1 MSALAD
7 KTFNPVS
14 ISTGGLIELAQKC
27 RGLSLRSGLIGAVQS
42 GDYQSSFK
50 GRGMEY
56 DESRLYQQGDDI
68 RNIDWRVTARTGK
81 PHTKL
86 FCEERERPV
95 HIWVDLRSPMFFAT
109 RGRFKAVCAAE
120 LASMFAWI
128 AINQNDRVGGIVF
141 SDDIDHELKPQR
153 GKSAALRMI
162 NYMVSAPGWQ
172 AGTTRPVTQN
182 YELTS
187 LLALR
192 RLVRPGSL
200 VIMLSDFRGFDDK
213 AKKHLF
219 GLRQHN
225 EVIMVHIYDELEAVL
240 PPAGYYRLS
249 DGEQEL
255 DIDTSD
261 KKLVEQ
267 HRQRF
272 QSRRDSLLAL
282 ARSSNV
288 NLLTCRTDND
298 PARVIREGLRRR

>member
-7 KTFNPVS
+7 KTSNPAS
-14 ISTGGLIELAQKC
+14 ITTAGLIELAQKC
-27 RGLSLRSGLIGAVQS
+27 RGLSLRSGLVNAVQS
-42 GDYQSSFK
+42 GDYQSAFK

-95 HIWVDLRSPMFFAT
+95 HLWVDLRSPMFFAT

-128 AINQNDRVGGIVF
+128 AVNQNDRLGGIVF
-141 SDDIDHELKPQR
+141 SDDTDHELKPQR
-153 GKSAALRMI
+153 GKSAVLRMI
-162 NYMVSAPGWQ
+162 KYMVSAPGWQ
-172 AGTTRPVTQN
+172 AETEHEAAPN

-213 AKKHLF
+213 AKTHLF

-225 EVIMVHIYDELEAVL
+225 EIIMVHIYDELEAML

-249 DGEQEL
+249 DGKQEL
-255 DIDTSD
+255 NIDTSD
-261 KKLVEQ
+261 KTLIEQ

-282 ARSSNV
+282 ARSSNI
-288 NLLTCRTDND
+288 NLLTCRTDHD
-298 PARVIREGLRRR
+298 PARVIRDGLRRR

>member
-14 ISTGGLIELAQKC
+14 ISSGGLIELAQKC

-128 AINQNDRVGGIVF
+128 AINQNDRVGGMVF
-141 SDDIDHELKPQR
+141 SDETDHELKPQR

-172 AGTTRPVTQN
+172 AGTARPATQN

-225 EVIMVHIYDELEAVL
+225 EIIMVHIYDELEAML

-255 DIDTSD
+255 DIDTGD